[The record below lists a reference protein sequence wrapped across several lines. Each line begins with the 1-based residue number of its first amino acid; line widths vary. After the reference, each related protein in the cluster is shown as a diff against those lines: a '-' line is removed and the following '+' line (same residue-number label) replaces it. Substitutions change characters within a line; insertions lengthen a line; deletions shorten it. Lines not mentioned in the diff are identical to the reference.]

1 MCKNYVKPNNVIIMK
16 HKLHFKRFFASLML
30 LAVST
35 LSWAYDFEVDGIYY
49 DKNSDGNTVTVTYK
63 AEQWGFYTS
72 DYKGDIIIP
81 ENVLYEAVLYQ
92 VNNIGH
98 YAFYSCI
105 DLTSVTIPES
115 IKSIGDCAFV
125 GCSSL
130 TSITIPNSVTSVG
143 SRAFEGCS
151 GLTSV
156 TIPNSVTSIGSS
168 AFEGCSGLTS
178 IIVASGNTKY
188 DSRNNCNAII
198 ETESNTLLIGC
209 KNTFIPNGVI
219 IIGEY
224 AFLSCKDLTSIIIPE
239 GVTSIGRSAFHSCT
253 GLTSITIPESVITIE
268 ERAFKN
274 SGLISITI
282 PNSVTTLGRN
292 AFEDCSNLET
302 AILGNG
308 LTSLSRNA
316 FLDCPALT
324 SVVIGNSI
332 TSIERSAFSQCEN
345 LESIIIPNNV
355 TTIDDDAFDRC
366 YGLVSV
372 FIGKGLKSLDN
383 GAFDQCIG
391 LSSIIV
397 DEDNPW
403 YDSRKGCNAIIETA
417 SNKLVL
423 GCKNTIIPDN
433 VTSIGSVAF
442 WQCSGLTSVNIPNSV
457 TSIGG
462 RAFGGCSGLTKVE
475 FASIESLC
483 GISFDSSESNPLYFA
498 HHLYID
504 GNEVTDVVIPESVT
518 SIGNYAFSG
527 CSSLTSISI
536 PEGVTTIGDYAFSD
550 CSNLTSINIPKS
562 MASIGN
568 AFSGCTSLPVIDNV
582 RYADTYL
589 VEAVDKTKS
598 TYNIKDGTKFIG
610 FNAFGSCLSLTSVII
625 PNTVTTIGSLA
636 FSACALEKVYCY
648 ATEAPTCG
656 EYILIDSHYGV
667 FDFTHIENATL
678 YVPASTV
685 DAYKNAAQWKDFGA
699 ILPIDP
705 SAVDELMAGD
715 QKAKTKENAPIYDL
729 NGRRLQQKPASGY
742 YIQGGKIYLA
752 Q

>member
-168 AFEGCSGLTS
+168 AFEGCSDLTS

-209 KNTFIPNGVI
+209 KNTFIPMDVI

-417 SNKLVL
+417 SNTLVY
-423 GCKNTIIPDN
+423 GCKKTI
-433 VTSIGSVAF
+433 
-442 WQCSGLTSVNIPNSV
+442 IPNSV
-457 TSIGG
+457 TSIG
-462 RAFGGCSGLTKVE
+462 E
-475 FASIESLC
+475 
-483 GISFDSSESNPLYFA
+483 
-498 HHLYID
+498 
-504 GNEVTDVVIPESVT
+504 
-518 SIGNYAFSG
+518 YAFSG
-527 CSSLTSISI
+527 CSGLTSVTI
-536 PEGVTTIGDYAFSD
+536 PNSVTTIGESAFSD
-550 CSNLTSINIPKS
+550 CSNLTSINIPNS
-562 MASIGN
+562 VTMIGSS
-568 AFSGCTSLPVIDNV
+568 AFYGCTSLPVIDNV

-589 VEAVDKTKS
+589 IGAIDKTLS
-598 TYNIKDGTKFIG
+598 TYSIKNGTRFIG
-610 FNAFGSCLSLTSVII
+610 EDAFSGCSGLTSITI
-625 PNTVTTIGSLA
+625 PSSVTTIGAVA
-636 FSACALEKVYCY
+636 FGNCANMVKVYCY
-648 ATEAPTCG
+648 ASEVPYCD
-656 EYILIDSHYGV
+656 EMIMDNHYGV
-667 FDFTHIENATL
+667 FYDTLIENATL
-678 YVPASTV
+678 YVPASAV
-685 DAYKNAAQWKDFGA
+685 DAYKNAPQWKNFGQ

-705 SAVDELMAGD
+705 LAVEELKGD
-715 QKAKTKENAPIYDL
+715 VAHEAKENAPIYDL
-729 NGRRLQQKPASGY
+729 MGRRLQQKPASGY